1 MHEVSWLLRVQ
12 EMISQVFSNPE
23 PNQDWLKR
31 YQTSIDACA
40 RFMQGITVCHEQQ
53 NNLSART
60 HQYHCTTTH
69 GKLWQIAG
77 YRFVSVV
84 YPSICQHTP
93 AYTGVCQGDAS
104 DSATSWFICQAY
116 AKVAVMSQAS
126 AVWRSGIEQDMYKIV
141 VLI

>member
-1 MHEVSWLLRVQ
+1 MNNKTIYPQGH
-12 EMISQVFSNPE
+12 IS
-23 PNQDWLKR
+23 
-31 YQTSIDACA
+31 
-40 RFMQGITVCHEQQ
+40 ITAQQ
-53 NNLSART
+53 LMANS
-60 HQYHCTTTH
+60 
-69 GKLWQIAG
+69 GKLRGTDLSQWYTQA
-77 YRFVSVV
+77 YA
-84 YPSICQHTP
+84 SIP